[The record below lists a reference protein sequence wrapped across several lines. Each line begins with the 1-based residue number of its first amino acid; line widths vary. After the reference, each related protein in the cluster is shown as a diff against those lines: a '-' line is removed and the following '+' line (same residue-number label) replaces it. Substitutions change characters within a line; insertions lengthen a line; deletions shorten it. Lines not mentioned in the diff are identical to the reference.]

1 MPCKTTA
8 SARPRRRVAIA
19 IAAAT
24 SALSFAYRT
33 EAQPIR
39 LRADALAQTDGG
51 STPAGLIVLQGDDPV
66 RRWVGAEALV
76 WAGTTPFTGDVLVLA
91 VRLREPHG
99 YGEARVG
106 RF

>member
-51 STPAGLIVLQGDDPV
+51 YAVEVVGADDIHRLVPVSLGLFDDADGMVQVTGAGL
-66 RRWVGAEALV
+66 A
-76 WAGTTPFTGDVLVLA
+76 AGQRVVVPTT
-91 VRLREPHG
+91 
-99 YGEARVG
+99 
-106 RF
+106 